1 MASIRVTTSGSVEA
15 AAEVPFG
22 GGVGEPLGV
31 QGVEVNLVVA
41 SEFEVFDAFAAGEDV
56 EGDVQDMV
64 GFVIGEMP
72 LEDME
77 VVVDVADQADPARQQ
92 VHGADAARGE
102 ALDAIGEFVVD
113 VVGGH
118 HRLIA
123 FRSGAVRDAIED
135 PAADAHGIVCGC
147 VPGFSW
153 RCVFGSSWG

>member
-1 MASIRVTTSGSVEA
+1 MPCLHSASVPTRVPSTSRIGLVEEVGGLLGPDPQSRLIDGVHQGHDVGFGEA

-92 VHGADAARGE
+92 GMAPMPPAARPWT
-102 ALDAIGEFVVD
+102 
-113 VVGGH
+113 
-118 HRLIA
+118 
-123 FRSGAVRDAIED
+123 RSA
-135 PAADAHGIVCGC
+135 
-147 VPGFSW
+147 
-153 RCVFGSSWG
+153 SS

>member
-1 MASIRVTTSGSVEA
+1 MASIQVHNVAFGEA
-15 AAEVPFG
+15 AAEIPFG
-22 GGVGEPLGV
+22 GGVGEPLGA

-92 VHGADAARGE
+92 VHGADAPRSE
-102 ALDAIGEFVVD
+102 ALDAIGDFVVD
-113 VVGGH
+113 VGGGH

-123 FRSGAVRDAIED
+123 FQARGGS
-135 PAADAHGIVCGC
+135 
-147 VPGFSW
+147 
-153 RCVFGSSWG
+153 RCDRGSSG